1 MWIQISSG
9 KGPVECELAVS
20 LFLKAFENECNKN
33 QIKTKSIDAV
43 PGEISGNY
51 KSVLLSLDCSEHQVI
66 DNIKSGTVLWICK
79 SPYRPNH
86 KRKNWFINVEVFQI
100 PDKLS
105 FCEKD
110 VRFESMR
117 SSGPGGQ
124 NVNKVETAVRAIH
137 LTTGLT
143 VTPSEERSQYMN
155 KKLALCRLSNL
166 IQEKNDSNFSVQKR
180 NMWEQHNALER
191 GAYFGH
197 IRTLIPAT
205 SGQRF
210 GIIRTSFRRIR
221 TPCRVNEIT
230 ATL

>member
-9 KGPVECELAVS
+9 KGPDECELAVS
-20 LFLKAFENECNKN
+20 LFLRAFEIKCKKN
-33 QIKTKSIDAV
+33 QKIINIIDAV
-43 PGEISGNY
+43 PGRISGNF
-51 KSVLLSLDCSEHQVI
+51 KSVLLSLDCPEHQVI

-86 KRKNWFINVEVFQI
+86 KRKNWYINIEVFQI

-143 VTPSEERSQYMN
+143 VTASEERSQYMN

-166 IQEKNDSNFSVQKR
+166 IQEKNDSNFSVQRR
-180 NMWEQHNALER
+180 NLWEQHNTLER
-191 GAYFGH
+191 GNP
-197 IRTLIPAT
+197 IRIYE
-205 SGQRF
+205 GKE
-210 GIIRTSFRRIR
+210 FRIKQI
-221 TPCRVNEIT
+221 NK
-230 ATL
+230 A